1 MGFSQRI
8 RNTFDD
14 GKPSACPYIDLTKE
28 EAEAYY
34 HGCGWVIAVEQH
46 GFVQDLLYVAE
57 DIMNNNVPVQLLP
70 QCVSEIISKIPI
82 ENSENIK
89 FWLCMASCRQLC
101 DPLEIELYNKDFI
114 VRKLVFKIEE
124 EMLEN

>member
-1 MGFSQRI
+1 MSFSQRI

-28 EAEAYY
+28 EIEAYY

-46 GFVQDLLYVAE
+46 GFVVDLLYIAE
-57 DIMNNNVPVQLLP
+57 DIMNNNVPAHLLP
-70 QCVSEIISKIPI
+70 RCVSEIISKM
-82 ENSENIK
+82 
-89 FWLCMASCRQLC
+89 LCMASCRQLC
-101 DPLEIELYNKDFI
+101 DPLEIEWLNKDFI
-114 VRKLVFKIEE
+114 VRKLVFEIEK